1 MIELLHTSLG
11 LLPVIL
17 FLAGLMV
24 MDSFKL
30 VSFKKIFLAIF
41 IGGTV
46 TIICWQLNGW
56 LMNYFLI
63 SKLSF
68 SRYFAPVTEETL
80 KALYL
85 IFLIRS
91 SRVGFLVD
99 SSINAFAIGTG
110 FALVE
115 NIFYWFMLEN
125 SSTYLW
131 VIRGFGTAA
140 LHGGTLIIFA
150 NISKTLHDKK
160 LNNAKGKNSFG
171 TFALYLPGLLFA
183 IVVHSMFN
191 HFMIPPIYTTLATLI
206 ILALMV
212 LIIFNQSEKAT
223 TNWLGTGLDVDMDLI
238 ESISTGDISDS
249 KIGKYL
255 NTLIDKFPPVVV
267 ADMLCLLRLHAELSV
282 AAKGIL
288 LAQEVGV
295 KLEPDP
301 EIMAKLNEMKYL
313 EKSIGVTGL
322 LTLHPFL
329 GSNPQH
335 KWQRSFL
342 ESQAA

>member
-1 MIELLHTSLG
+1 MIQLLHTSLG
-11 LLPVIL
+11 LLPVLL

-30 VSFKKIFLAIF
+30 ISLKKIFLAIL
-41 IGGTV
+41 IGGAV
-46 TIICWQLNGW
+46 AIVCVYLNDW
-56 LMNYFLI
+56 LMTYFSV
-63 SKLSF
+63 SKIPF
-68 SRYFAPVTEETL
+68 SRYFAPITEETL
-80 KALYL
+80 KSFYL
-85 IFLIRS
+85 IFLIRT

-99 SSINAFAIGTG
+99 SSISGFAIGTG

-115 NIFYWFMLEN
+115 NLYYWFMLEN

-150 NISKTLHDKK
+150 IISKSLYDRKLDKK
-160 LNNAKGKNSFG
+160 TSGNFVLF
-171 TFALYLPGLLFA
+171 FPGLMIA
-183 IVVHSMFN
+183 IIVHSLYN

-206 ILALMV
+206 ILALMIV
-212 LIIFNQSEKAT
+212 IIFDQSEKAT
-223 TNWLGTGLDVDMDLI
+223 TDWLGSGLDVDMDLI
-238 ESISTGDISDS
+238 ESISSGDISDS

-301 EIMAKLNEMKYL
+301 EIMGKLKEMKYL
-313 EKSIGVTGL
+313 EKSIGTTGL